1 MEKFL
6 NQHHDAING
15 TISTFDRLIFK
26 GHLTAF
32 FPKGA
37 FGRFLSTQGVL
48 LKDFGAYVEKATQA
62 LKAHARKLAD
72 DAGRPFRYLQS
83 ASTAAKGASKEDQAK
98 AIAARDGITD
108 GLICVFYT
116 LETCSSFGVQG
127 NYKTHHLEVVH
138 QRRKCLHFYFYF
150 QDREFGF
157 MHVRLQSWF
166 PFTMQIYIN
175 GREWLARR
183 LEQRH
188 IRYQRYDNKITQV
201 NDLAATKALCKK
213 LAHRQWPRVL
223 NAFAR
228 RVNPHMEIIRR
239 ADFGG
244 YYWVIDQSEYATDVL
259 FDRRASLN
267 ALFPALVE
275 LSMTAFSAED
285 VLRFL
290 GRKLHG
296 NFKGEVTTD
305 LKRRTE
311 GQRVKH
317 RMKRNSLKMY
327 DPVNVLRVE
336 TTINPAAAGR
346 EFRILRV
353 VQTREGRQRRWMPMG
368 KGVSNLWRYGQ
379 VALQSNARYLNAL
392 AEAQPKGKVIAELD
406 HLCRPRVNN
415 GKRYARFNLVTAEDC
430 ALFKAVLAGEH
441 ALHGFRNKDVQVR
454 LYTAPAET
462 EKEQRQQSMRV
473 SRQLAKLRG
482 HGLIKKVKKS
492 RLYRVTEKGY
502 QVMAAAVYCR
512 NKEFPGFVLQVA

>member
-6 NQHHDAING
+6 NHHQDAING

-48 LKDFGAYVEKATQA
+48 LKDFGAYVEKATKA
-62 LKAHARKLAD
+62 LKAHAKKLAD

-83 ASTAAKGASKEDQAK
+83 ASTAAKGTSKEDQAK

-138 QRRKCLHFYFYF
+138 RRRKCLHFYFYF

-166 PFTMQIYIN
+166 PFTIQLYIN
-175 GREWLARR
+175 GHEWLAGQ
-183 LEQRH
+183 LEQRR

-201 NDLAATKALCKK
+201 SDLAATKALCKK
-213 LAHRQWPRVL
+213 LIHRKWPRVL

-228 RVNPHMEIIRR
+228 RVNPHLETIHR
-239 ADFGG
+239 AGFGG
-244 YYWVIDQSEYATDVL
+244 YYWVTDQGEYATDVL
-259 FDRRASLN
+259 FDERTSLN
-267 ALFPALVE
+267 HLFPTLVE

-290 GRKLHG
+290 GRKPHG

-305 LKRRTE
+305 LKRRPE

-317 RMKRNSLKMY
+317 RMNRNSLKMY

-336 TTINPAAAGR
+336 TTINNPR
-346 EFRILRV
+346 EFRVLRV

-379 VALQSNARYLNAL
+379 VALQANSRYLDAL
-392 AEAQPKGKVIAELD
+392 AEAQPKGKAIAELD

-415 GKRYARFNLVTAEDC
+415 GKRYARFNPVTSEDG

-441 ALHGFRNKDVQVR
+441 ALHGFRNKDVQAR
-454 LYTAPAET
+454 LYTAPAEN

-492 RLYRVTEKGY
+492 RLYRVTERGY
-502 QVMAAAVYCR
+502 QLMTAAVYCR
-512 NKEFPGFVLQVA
+512 NKEFPGFVLQMQ

>member
-6 NQHHDAING
+6 NHHQEAING
-15 TISTFDRLIFK
+15 AISTFDRLIFK

-48 LKDFGAYVEKATQA
+48 LKDFGAYVEKATKA
-62 LKAHARKLAD
+62 LKAHAKKLAD

-83 ASTAAKGASKEDQAK
+83 ASTAAKGDSKEHQAK

-166 PFTMQIYIN
+166 PFTIQIYIN
-175 GREWLARR
+175 GREWLAGQ

-201 NDLAATKALCKK
+201 ADLAATKALCKK
-213 LAHRQWPRVL
+213 LLHRKWPRVL

-228 RVNPHMEIIRR
+228 RVNPHLETIHR
-239 ADFGG
+239 ATFGG
-244 YYWVIDQSEYATDVL
+244 YYWVTDQGEYATDVL
-259 FDRRASLN
+259 FDERASLN
-267 ALFPALVE
+267 AVFPALVE

-296 NFKGEVTTD
+296 NFNGEVTTD

-336 TTINPAAAGR
+336 TTINNPR

-368 KGVSNLWRYGQ
+368 KGVSNFWRYGQ
-379 VALQSNARYLNAL
+379 VALQANSRYLDAL

-406 HLCRPRVNN
+406 HLCRPRINN
-415 GKRYARFNLVTAEDC
+415 GKRYARFSLITAEDG

-441 ALHGFRNKDVQVR
+441 ALQGFRNKDVQAR
-454 LYTAPAET
+454 LYTVPAET

-492 RLYRVTEKGY
+492 RLYRVTERGY
-502 QVMAAAVYCR
+502 QLMTAAVCCR
-512 NKEFPGFVLQVA
+512 NKEFPRCVLHMA

>member
-6 NQHHDAING
+6 NQHQEAING

-32 FPKGA
+32 FPQGA
-37 FGRFLSTQGVL
+37 FGRFLSTQRVL

-62 LKAHARKLAD
+62 LKAHAKKLAD
-72 DAGRPFRYLQS
+72 DTGRPFRYLQS
-83 ASTAAKGASKEDQAK
+83 ASTAARGASKEDQAK

-166 PFTMQIYIN
+166 PFTIQIYIN
-175 GREWLARR
+175 GREWLAGQ

-188 IRYQRYDNKITQV
+188 IRYQRYDNKITQIT
-201 NDLAATKALCKK
+201 DLAAAKALCKK
-213 LAHRQWPRVL
+213 LIHRKWPRVL
-223 NAFAR
+223 NALAR
-228 RVNPHMEIIRR
+228 RVNPHLEIIHR
-239 ADFGG
+239 AGFGG

-336 TTINPAAAGR
+336 TTINNPR

-379 VALQSNARYLNAL
+379 VALQANSRYLNAL

-441 ALHGFRNKDVQVR
+441 ALQGFRNKDVQAR

-492 RLYRVTEKGY
+492 RLYRVTERGY
-502 QVMAAAVYCR
+502 QLMTAAVYCR
-512 NKEFPGFVLQVA
+512 NKEFPRFVLQIP